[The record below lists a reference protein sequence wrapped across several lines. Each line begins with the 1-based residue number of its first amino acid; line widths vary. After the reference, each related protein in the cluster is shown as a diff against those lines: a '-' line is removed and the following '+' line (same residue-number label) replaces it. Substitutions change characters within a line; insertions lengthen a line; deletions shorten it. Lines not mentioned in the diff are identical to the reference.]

1 MNGVQT
7 VKELKALMSVAHCSS
22 SVLDPLTVE
31 GRYATPVLLMSDA
44 STHVYLNYDIIKH
57 L

>member
-7 VKELKALMSVAHCSS
+7 LKDLKALMSVTHCSS
-22 SVLDPLTVE
+22 SVLDASTVE
-31 GRYATPVLLMSDA
+31 GRYATPVLLVSDD
-44 STHVYLNYDIIKH
+44 STQVYLNYDIIKH

>member
-7 VKELKALMSVAHCSS
+7 LKDLKALMSVTHCSS

-31 GRYATPVLLMSDA
+31 GRYATPVLLVSDD
-44 STHVYLNYDIIKH
+44 STQVYLNYDIIKH